1 MWWTR
6 RNRSNGV
13 QSLSSWV
20 GQVEVRAKL
29 SLFPPPSQPPT
40 PSTPSPPHT
49 HIHTP
54 PGEGRKEM
62 GGGVSPHLI
71 AQDHPIKPSL
81 INTNWVVI
89 FIASVKSLAPAF
101 SNNINNLLDYF
112 YLTFWENLFFYTSLE
127 CKKDKVKKRLSTLR
141 NNKTLN

>member
-1 MWWTR
+1 MVCRTCRAELVKSRWEL
-6 RNRSNGV
+6 SCPC
-13 QSLSSWV
+13 SLPSHN
-20 GQVEVRAKL
+20 
-29 SLFPPPSQPPT
+29 PPPINPLPL
-40 PSTPSPPHT
+40 T
-49 HIHTP
+49 HIH
-54 PGEGRKEM
+54 PGEGRKE

-89 FIASVKSLAPAF
+89 FIASVKSPTPAF

-112 YLTFWENLFFYTSLE
+112 YLTFWENLLFYTSLE

-141 NNKTLN
+141 NDKTLN